1 MNSIFLRIYGGMLL
15 VLIAVLLG
23 ALLVIQQ
30 INGIRAEDYRERIA
44 SGTFRLMADNLRPME
59 VSERRQVMNVWQR
72 LLGVPLE
79 IHELGALQ
87 LDSSSWSRL
96 LQGAVLVRPTEPDE
110 VRVMALVDPRSE
122 AVLVADIQRVS
133 EQLGRAT
140 LFLISDELV
149 RYPAA
154 DMPAR
159 LQQLRREKGFGYPLQ
174 LMQVRES
181 GLDQDQ
187 LRRLD
192 ESDTVMALGP
202 DGDSILLYLKIPGTE
217 WILQLGPLYQM
228 SLYPPQLLLA
238 VGLLALMLIG
248 MLIYLLVRQLEQ
260 RLMTL
265 ETAAVNI
272 SNGNL
277 DYRVGIDSQDSVGR
291 LARAF
296 NEMAGH
302 LQRLMRIQRETL
314 GAVSHELRTP
324 VARLRFGL
332 EMVED
337 SEDPV
342 QRARYLQGMD
352 HDIQELD
359 RLVDE
364 MLVYAR
370 LEQGSPPLDFRE
382 VELPAML
389 ERVMEEAAPLRVE
402 VRLERGSWQAAADGG
417 LIEAEPR
424 YLQRA
429 VLNLVSNALRHARQR
444 VRVSYSIVEGLCRI
458 DVEDDGPGVPR
469 DAWERIFTPF
479 LRLDDSRARAL
490 GGHGLGLSI
499 VRRII
504 YWHGGRASV
513 GSSPLGGARFSLIW
527 PRRRPAE

>member
-248 MLIYLLVRQLEQ
+248 MLIYLLVHQLEQ
-260 RLMTL
+260 RLRTL
-265 ETAAVNI
+265 EAAAVNI

-332 EMVED
+332 EMVETAEAP
-337 SEDPV
+337 ED
-342 QRARYLQGMD
+342 RKRFIEGMD
-352 HDIQELD
+352 GDLTELD

-364 MLVYAR
+364 ILTYAR
-370 LEQGSPPLDFRE
+370 LEQGAPAIIMKGTNVPRM
-382 VELPAML
+382 VEQVISEL
-389 ERVMEEAAPLRVE
+389 APLNA
-402 VRLERGSWQAAADGG
+402 RLKLEHVDHSWG
-417 LIEAEPR
+417 LGRHVDAEPR

-429 VLNLVSNALRHARQR
+429 LTNLISNAMRHAESQ
-444 VRVSYSIVEGLCRI
+444 VRVTTRVQHGMCRI
-458 DVEDDGPGVPR
+458 SVEDDGPGIPEAYREKV
-469 DAWERIFTPF
+469 FTPF
-479 LRLDDSRARAL
+479 MRMDVSRTRAS
-490 GGHGLGLSI
+490 GGYGLGLSI
-499 VRRII
+499 VRRIMF
-504 YWHGGRASV
+504 WHSGRARIEDSQA
-513 GSSPLGGARFSLIW
+513 LGGACFVLEW
-527 PRRRPAE
+527 PLRRR